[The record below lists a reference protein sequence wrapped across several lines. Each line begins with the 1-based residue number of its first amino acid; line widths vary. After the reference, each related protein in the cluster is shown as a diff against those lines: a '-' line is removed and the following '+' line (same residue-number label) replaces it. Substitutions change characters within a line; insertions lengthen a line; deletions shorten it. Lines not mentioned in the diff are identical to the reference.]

1 MADEL
6 AALDL
11 SSLVYS
17 GQNPREDLGDLTEL
31 TKSIKIHGVLE
42 PILVRLNKGKYEII
56 AGARRVKA
64 SELAGLKTIPAIVKE
79 ISDAEA
85 SVARLIE
92 NIQREDLTSPE
103 KGDAVLGLLQ
113 NHFDKYPTWVSIAK
127 ALSVSPQAL
136 QSWLRSARR
145 ASPFVKESLASSKL
159 HEYSAHRLLKYDW
172 PTQDKLA
179 KVIMVSELTDRQA
192 MRFFDLYDKAP
203 EGDLEDYA
211 NQVQGKKTISIHLD
225 ELPKKLRSRVEKAVS
240 ERRQNKFTE
249 ETRQKAAASLRDTNS
264 KKKEAQ
270 VRAGQFPLFQ
280 EPDATQSAPTVEN
293 AGQPAGVGGLQPA
306 PTLERITSP
315 SATTESQPSK
325 ITLPSIEVPAEKY
338 GQAQRLLERIEK
350 IARAPKA
357 EPFTRKPMP
366 NLLNEMDGDEWLR
379 FTISWYVFDA
389 LVSDLDEEKAIIG
402 NSEDHPAT
410 FSPTMVSDY
419 IRFFTKS
426 GATVLDPFVGIGS
439 TLAACSRTERRG
451 IGIDI
456 NPKYCEMS
464 KKRVNGDSNQQ
475 VICANSFEVETL
487 DLPQIDYCITSPPYF
502 TMLNKID
509 ATQRQRRIE
518 KGLPTNYGDAVNIE
532 GNLSTYIS
540 NLVVLFNKI
549 AKLMPDKS
557 YLTVILQNFR
567 DKQRMVPLA
576 WYLAIELDK
585 VGPWVFKGEKI
596 WCQAHKL
603 AHPYGQK
610 FEFVSNVHHHYCL
623 IFRKEAGDVR
633 GKNNS

>member
-31 TKSIKIHGVLE
+31 AGSIKIHGVLE
-42 PILVRLNKGKYEII
+42 PILVRPSYNGKFEIVAGERRAKACEI
-56 AGARRVKA
+56 AGLQ
-64 SELAGLKTIPAIVKE
+64 SIPAI
-79 ISDAEA
+79 IRDLSDVETA
-85 SVARLIE
+85 VARLIE

-103 KGDAVLGLLQ
+103 KGDAVMGLLE
-113 NHFDKYPTWVSIAK
+113 NHFDKYPTLVSIAR

-136 QSWLRSARR
+136 QGWVRSARR
-145 ASPFVKESLASSKL
+145 ASPFVRDSLASSKL
-159 HEYSAHRLLKYDW
+159 HEYAAHRLLKYDW
-172 PTQDKLA
+172 TPQDRLA
-179 KVIMVSELTDRQA
+179 TVIMASELTDRQT

-203 EGDLEDYA
+203 EGNLEDYA
-211 NQVQGKKTISIHLD
+211 NQVRGGKTISVHLD
-225 ELPKKLRSRVEKAVS
+225 ELPEDLRTDVEQFVSR
-240 ERRQNKFTE
+240 RRDTRFTE
-249 ETRQKAAASLRDTNS
+249 ETRQKAVESLRDTNS
-264 KKKEAQ
+264 RKKAAQ
-270 VRAGQFPLFQ
+270 TKAGQFPLFQ

-293 AGQPAGVGGLQPA
+293 AGQPAGVDGLQPA
-306 PTLERITSP
+306 PALEHTMSP

-325 ITLPSIEVPAEKY
+325 ITLPSIEVPAERY
-338 GQAQRLLERIEK
+338 GRAQRLLERIEK

-389 LVSDLDEEKAIIG
+389 LASDLDEEKAIIG
-402 NSEDHPAT
+402 DSEDHPAT

-426 GATVLDPFVGIGS
+426 GAIVLDPFVGIGS
-439 TLAACSRTERRG
+439 TLAACSRTGRRG

-456 NPKYCEMS
+456 NPRYCEMTR
-464 KKRVNGDSNQQ
+464 KRVNDDPNQQ
-475 VICANSFEVETL
+475 VICANSFQIETL
-487 DLPQIDYCITSPPYF
+487 NLPEINYCITSPPYF

-509 ATQRQRRIE
+509 ATQRQRRIDR
-518 KGLPTNYGDAVNIE
+518 GLPTDYGDAVTIGGDLN
-532 GNLSTYIS
+532 SYIS
-540 NLVVLFNKI
+540 NLVTMFNKV
-549 AKLMPDKS
+549 ARLMPDRS

-567 DKQRMVPLA
+567 DKRRMVLLA
-576 WYLAIELDK
+576 WLLAIELDK

-623 IFRKEAGDVR
+623 IFRKEGD
-633 GKNNS
+633 